1 MKKLIKTLYGAC
13 ALIIASM
20 VMMTPLT
27 AGSSDFAGPYIA
39 IQGSVN
45 GLVLNGEHDDSNSQ
59 VTSGTAG
66 KFFGVAGLEA
76 GYSIPVSDNFL
87 LGIGALYHPGSAR
100 FAADTPESSGLNSE
114 SEVVVT
120 IDDHMAVFIQPT
132 VSVSDSS
139 AVYVKIGY
147 VHAGL
152 SISGDVLDPPG
163 SMSGGK
169 FGIGSRTLYSNGMFI
184 QTEAGVNAYDGIS
197 LTGGGNSTNGILS
210 ATPTMA
216 YGSVSIGV
224 RF

>member
-1 MKKLIKTLYGAC
+1 MKKLRKILYGAC

-20 VMMTPLT
+20 GMSTPLT

-45 GLVLNGEHDDSNSQ
+45 GLVLHGEVDDTNSQ
-59 VTSGTAG
+59 ITSGTAG
-66 KFFGVAGLEA
+66 KIAGVVGVEA

-87 LGIGALYHPGSAR
+87 LGIGALYHPGSAQLN
-100 FAADTPESSGLNSE
+100 ADAGDGSAWSGSGDV
-114 SEVVVT
+114 SMT
-120 IDDHMAVFIQPT
+120 IDDHMSVFIQPT

-147 VHAGL
+147 VHAAL
-152 SISGDVLDPPG
+152 NITGDVQDPPG
-163 SMSGGK
+163 AMSGAK
-169 FGIGSRTLYSNGMFI
+169 YGIGSRTLYSNGMFI
-184 QTEAGVNAYDGIS
+184 QTEAGVNAYTEIGM
-197 LTGGGNSTNGILS
+197 TGGGNATNGILS
-210 ATPTMA
+210 ATPSIA